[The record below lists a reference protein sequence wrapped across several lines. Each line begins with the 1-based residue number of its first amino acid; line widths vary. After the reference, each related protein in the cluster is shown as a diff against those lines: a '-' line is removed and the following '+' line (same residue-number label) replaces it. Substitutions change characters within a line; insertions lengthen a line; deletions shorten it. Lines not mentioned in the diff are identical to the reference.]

1 MRALIALSACI
12 GLLGCATSGDDSMYL
27 TGTEEYAVQMEDG
40 TYVCESPKKVLIC
53 HIPPGNPENAHTIC
67 VGAPAVSAHEA
78 HHGDPVGPCDDGP
91 GDDGT
96 GDAGTGDD
104 GTGADGTGDDG
115 TGDDGTG
122 DDGTGDDGTGDD
134 GTGDDGGED
143 GPVE

>member
-12 GLLGCATSGDDSMYL
+12 GLLGCASDGDDSMYL

-67 VGAPAVSAHEA
+67 VGAPAVSAHEE
-78 HHGDPVGPCDDGP
+78 HHGDPVGACDDGAED

-96 GDAGTGDD
+96 GD
-104 GTGADGTGDDG
+104 DGTGDDG

-134 GTGDDGGED
+134 GTGDDGGGDDGEP